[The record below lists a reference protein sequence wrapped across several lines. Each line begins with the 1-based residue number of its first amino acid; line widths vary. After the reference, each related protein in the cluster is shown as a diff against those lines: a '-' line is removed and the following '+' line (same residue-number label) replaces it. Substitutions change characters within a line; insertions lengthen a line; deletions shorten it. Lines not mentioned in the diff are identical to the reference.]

1 MPYLKKRRVLICGAS
16 GFIGR
21 NLFEELS
28 KKKGLDVYGT
38 YHTNKFSKNPKLI
51 KADLTNKNQVSGITK
66 GFDVLI
72 QAAAVTSG
80 AKDIITRPY
89 IHITNNLIMNSM
101 LLQAAY
107 DHSIP
112 QVIFLSCTVM
122 YQPNTG
128 KPVKET
134 DLDLNV
140 PMYTS
145 YFGGGWMK
153 VYVEKL
159 CEFYS
164 RLKRSKFTVIRH
176 SNIYG
181 PYDKYDLDKSHVFG
195 ATITKVL
202 TAKDGDKINVWGK
215 GEEERDLLY
224 VSDLVSFIEL
234 VLKKQDYDYDVFNLG
249 LGKSISI
256 ANLVKKII
264 AISGKRLNIFYDISK
279 PTIPTKL
286 SINISKSRKKFHW
299 APKIGID
306 EGINKTIRWYME
318 NIL

>member
-1 MPYLKKRRVLICGAS
+1 MKKKRILICGAS

-21 NLFEELS
+21 NLFETLS
-28 KKKGLDVYGT
+28 KRKNLDVYGT
-38 YHTNKFSKNPKLI
+38 YRINKFTDNPKLI
-51 KADLTNKNQVSGITK
+51 KIDLTNKNQISKITK

-80 AKDIITRPY
+80 AKDIVTKPY
-89 IHITNNLIMNSM
+89 IHITNNLIMNV
-101 LLQAAY
+101 LLFQAAY
-107 DHSIP
+107 DNSIP

-134 DLDLNV
+134 DLDLNI
-140 PMYTS
+140 PMYKS

-164 RLKRSKFTVIRH
+164 RLGRNKYIVIRH

-181 PYDKYDLDKSHVFG
+181 PYDKYDLERSHVFG

-202 TAKDGDKINVWGK
+202 TAKDGEKITVWGR

-224 VSDLVSFIEL
+224 ISDLVNFIEL
-234 VLKKQDYDYDVFNLG
+234 VLKKQDYNYDVFNLG
-249 LGKSISI
+249 LGKSISV

-264 AISGKRLNIFYDISK
+264 AISGKKLDIFYDISK

-286 SINISKSRKKFHW
+286 SINISKAKKKFNW
-299 APKIGID
+299 EPKIGID
-306 EGINKTIRWYME
+306 EGIDKTIRWYGK

>member
-1 MPYLKKRRVLICGAS
+1 MKKKILICGAS

-21 NLFEELS
+21 NLFETLS
-28 KKKGLDVYGT
+28 KRKNLDVYGT
-38 YHTNKFSKNPKLI
+38 YHTNKFSKDRKLI
-51 KADLTNKNQVSGITK
+51 KTDLTSKNQVSKLLKK

-72 QAAAVTSG
+72 QTAAVTSG
-80 AKDIITRPY
+80 VKDIITKPY
-89 IHITNNLIMNSM
+89 IHITNNLIMNS
-101 LLQAAY
+101 LILQGAY
-107 DHSIP
+107 DNSIP

-134 DLDLNV
+134 DLDLNI
-140 PMYTS
+140 PMYKN

-164 RLKRSKFTVIRH
+164 RLGRNKYTVIRH

-181 PYDKYDLDKSHVFG
+181 PYDKYDLDRSHVFG

-202 TAKDGDKINVWGK
+202 TAKDVDKITVWGK

-224 VSDLVSFIEL
+224 VSDLIDFIEK
-234 VLKKQDYDYDVFNLG
+234 VIKKQDYGYDVFNLG
-249 LGKSISI
+249 LGKSISV

-264 AISGKRLNIFYDISK
+264 AISGKKLDIFYDISK

-286 SINISKSRKKFHW
+286 SINISKAKKKFHW
-299 APKIGID
+299 EPKISID
-306 EGINKTIRWYME
+306 EGIAKTISWYRK